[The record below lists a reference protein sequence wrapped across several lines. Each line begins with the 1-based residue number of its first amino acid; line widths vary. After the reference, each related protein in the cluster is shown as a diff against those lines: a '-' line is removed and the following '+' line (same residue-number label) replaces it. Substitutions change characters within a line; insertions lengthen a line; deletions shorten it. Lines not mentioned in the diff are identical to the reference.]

1 MPIRNA
7 ASASP
12 AKRLPL
18 PASVPVTAYSL
29 TKAWSTLMETLFK
42 IYNQKYIYKS
52 SEAHHHTF
60 GPLRD
65 VWSNLWALEYK
76 SFADV

>member
-1 MPIRNA
+1 
-7 ASASP
+7 
-12 AKRLPL
+12 
-18 PASVPVTAYSL
+18 
-29 TKAWSTLMETLFK
+29 METLFK